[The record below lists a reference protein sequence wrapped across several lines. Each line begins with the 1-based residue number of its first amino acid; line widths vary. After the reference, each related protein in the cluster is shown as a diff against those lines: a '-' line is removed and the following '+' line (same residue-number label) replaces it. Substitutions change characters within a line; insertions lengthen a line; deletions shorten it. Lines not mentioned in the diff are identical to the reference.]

1 MKTVTIA
8 NIVVDLT
15 LINDSKETGKVYEGK
30 RNNTEVTVIEPIEGA
45 PWAIGSSTDE
55 EEANYIVSMHNGK
68 DMRSPRAGLHTFI
81 INNL

>member
-30 RNNTEVTVIEPIEGA
+30 RNNTDITVIEPIEGA
-45 PWAIGSSTDE
+45 TWAIGSSTDE
-55 EEANYIVSMHNGK
+55 EEADYIIATHNCKG
-68 DMRSPRAGLHTFI
+68 MRSPLSGIRTFI
-81 INNL
+81 INL